1 MPDKE
6 CFYSSVKDGTT
17 GDNGKKLDGHKN
29 DEDYLAGK
37 KSWDERYM
45 KNMGDYD
52 DHFLKKD
59 VFLLDDVFEKLIG
72 TCLKF
77 YKLNPCHYFSSPQL
91 NWDAILKMTG
101 VKLEK
106 IFNIG
111 MYLFIG
117 KGLRGGIPYIAKRY
131 S

>member
-1 MPDKE
+1 MFLQL
-6 CFYSSVKDGTT
+6 CKDETT
-17 GDNGKKLDGHKN
+17 GDNGKKLDGHIN

-37 KSWDERYM
+37 KSWDELYM

-91 NWDAILKMTG
+91 NWDAMLKMTG

-111 MYLFIG
+111 MYLFNG